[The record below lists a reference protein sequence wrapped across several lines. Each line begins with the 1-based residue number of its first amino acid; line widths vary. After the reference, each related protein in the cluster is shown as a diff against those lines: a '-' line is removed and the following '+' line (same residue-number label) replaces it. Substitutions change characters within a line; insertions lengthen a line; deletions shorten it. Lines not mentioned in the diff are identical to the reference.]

1 MTDPDISAFETRP
14 KGKQF
19 EDFEVGQV
27 LEHHWGRTLSQ
38 ADNALFATSTHAFNP
53 IYFNVEAARADEH
66 PDTVLNPMLV
76 LCTVV
81 GLSVEDLSE
90 GGGPFLGVND
100 VTFHRPA
107 YPGDTLV
114 ARSTVTAKRESKS
127 KPGVGIVSWHSEGL
141 NQRKELVVS
150 YERTNL
156 SFKRNPGSES

>member
-1 MTDPDISAFETRP
+1 MVDPDIAAFEVIP

-27 LEHHWGRTLSQ
+27 LDHHWGRTLSQ
-38 ADNALFATSTHAFNP
+38 ADNALFATTTHAFNP
-53 IYFNVEAARADEH
+53 IYFNVEAARAHDH

-76 LCTVV
+76 FCTVV

-100 VTFHRPA
+100 IAFTRPA
-107 YPGDTLV
+107 YPGDTLT
-114 ARSTVTAKRESKS
+114 ARSTVIDKRDSKS
-127 KPGVGIVSWHSEGL
+127 KPAFGIVTWRTEGL
-141 NQRKELVVS
+141 NQRGEAVVT

-156 SFKRNPGSES
+156 SLKRNAGSPL